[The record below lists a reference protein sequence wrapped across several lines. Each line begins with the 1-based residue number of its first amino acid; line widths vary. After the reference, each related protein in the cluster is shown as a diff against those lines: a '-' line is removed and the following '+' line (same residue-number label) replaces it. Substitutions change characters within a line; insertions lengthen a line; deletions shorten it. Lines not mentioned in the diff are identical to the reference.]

1 MAAGRACSGARPM
14 LRFSS
19 RAGFR
24 PETVRC
30 FWHGSP
36 LGPYHLMGMRSFVDQ
51 GHLVEL
57 FTYDPTIAV
66 PDWIVRR
73 DANEI
78 WPTSHVLTYR
88 HGLGQGSLALHSNLF
103 RYAMLHRLGGW
114 WIDHDVILLCH
125 ELPTQDIFFSLET
138 CDPVRVTCSV
148 LKFPAGHPALAE
160 ALARCVTAGE
170 SPLYGETGADLLT
183 EVVAKHQL
191 AGHGQAMETT
201 YPLSALDVPA
211 MFDPAQ
217 RDQLRARCAQSTF
230 VHLFNETWRRA
241 GIPNY
246 LGPPA
251 GSFIDEVLQSHGFEA
266 PLPRMEI
273 GDVRRWTAYLTLHE
287 EFQAGQRAYRLANE
301 ALKNKVA
308 ALETEIADL
317 KAAGSNPAGANA
329 WRNCI
334 RKLPLL
340 PKALRLVR
348 QKMDR

>member
-1 MAAGRACSGARPM
+1 MVRP
-14 LRFSS
+14 SS
-19 RAGFR
+19 RTGFR

-51 GHLVEL
+51 GHSVEL
-57 FTYDPTIAV
+57 FTYDPAIAV

-78 WPTSHVLTYR
+78 WPTDHVLTYR
-88 HGLGQGSLALHSNLF
+88 HGIGQGSFALHANLF

-114 WIDHDVILLCH
+114 WVDHDVILLQPD
-125 ELPTQDIFFSLET
+125 LPAQDIFFSLEAS
-138 CDPVRVTCSV
+138 DPVKVTFSV

-170 SPLYGETGADLLT
+170 SPLIYGETGADLLT

-191 AGHGQAMETT
+191 AVHGQAMETT
-201 YPLSALDVPA
+201 YPLSAFDVPA
-211 MFDPAQ
+211 MFDPAR
-217 RDQLRARCAQSTF
+217 RDQLRARCAKSTF

-251 GSFIDEVLQSHGFEA
+251 GSFIDDLLHSYGFEA

-301 ALKNKVA
+301 ALNNRVA
-308 ALETEIADL
+308 LLEKENADL
-317 KAAGSNPAGANA
+317 KATGSNLGGNA
-329 WRNCI
+329 WRNAI
-334 RKLPLL
+334 GRTPLL
-340 PKALRLVR
+340 SRALRLIL
-348 QKMDR
+348 QKAGR